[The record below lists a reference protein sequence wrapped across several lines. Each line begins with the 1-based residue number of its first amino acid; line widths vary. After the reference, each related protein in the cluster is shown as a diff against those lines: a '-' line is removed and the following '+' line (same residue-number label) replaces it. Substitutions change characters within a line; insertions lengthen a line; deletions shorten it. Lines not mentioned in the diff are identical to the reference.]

1 MTARSYHRKFEG
13 GGAFLA
19 GISNKTCPMEFDPS
33 KGFLLRHIEGAE
45 VDGENLTV
53 DTNQAKYDQVYEDAE
68 INYTS
73 SSESCGEDEENIDRI
88 ACVGLNTNKD
98 LKCAKAVHPI
108 DIYSNGI
115 VSLTCD
121 DCYVGL

>member
-1 MTARSYHRKFEG
+1 MK
-13 GGAFLA
+13 
-19 GISNKTCPMEFDPS
+19 FDPS
-33 KGFLLRHIEGAE
+33 KGFLLRNVEGAE
-45 VDGENLTV
+45 VDGQYLTV
-53 DTNQAKYDQVYEDAE
+53 HTNQAKYDQVYEGAD
-68 INYTS
+68 IKYSS

-98 LKCAKAVHPI
+98 LKCAKAVQPI